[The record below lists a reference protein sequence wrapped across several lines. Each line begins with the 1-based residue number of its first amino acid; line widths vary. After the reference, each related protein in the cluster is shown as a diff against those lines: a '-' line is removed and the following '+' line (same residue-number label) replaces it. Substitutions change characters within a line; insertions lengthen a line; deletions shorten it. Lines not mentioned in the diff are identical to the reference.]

1 MKSLWEKLY
10 IVKKYQIKMLKTRG
24 FVVPDENVLNMSFE
38 EFRTQYQKR
47 VTENNEIF
55 SLLTTEITSPT
66 NLLVWYVGTQGS
78 DVPVSDIQT
87 LLDFITDK
95 EGRIKTFSHIMI
107 ISDQKL
113 GTKAAEKLNNLS
125 RLTIEH
131 FLYYQLSYD
140 PTYHF
145 LVPKHTRLTQK
156 EAKMF
161 FKQNSLYPTQ
171 LPTMYTSDPIAK
183 IYHYKPGDVI
193 FIERTAVI
201 DLIPQTTIM
210 YRLVVETPAS

>member
-140 PTYHF
+140 PTNHILF
-145 LVPKHTRLTQK
+145 PKHTRLTQK